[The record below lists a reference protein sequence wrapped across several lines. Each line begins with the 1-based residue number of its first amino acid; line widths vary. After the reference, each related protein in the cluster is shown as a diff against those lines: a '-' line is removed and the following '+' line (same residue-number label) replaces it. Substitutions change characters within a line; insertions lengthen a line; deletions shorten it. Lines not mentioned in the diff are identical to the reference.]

1 MEWLSSLVGWSHTA
15 FWLVSVG
22 VPLGLE
28 IGKIQGDQFQ
38 NGMLKIFGVD
48 DSDVSLFCFVFSC
61 GVIHGVVCFLI
72 TTYFS

>member
-1 MEWLSSLVGWSHTA
+1 MEWLSSLVGWSHIA

-38 NGMLKIFGVD
+38 NGMSKIFGVD
-48 DSDVSLFCFVFSC
+48 DSDVSFFLFFFQWWCNQLSRM
-61 GVIHGVVCFLI
+61 FLN
-72 TTYFS
+72 YYVL